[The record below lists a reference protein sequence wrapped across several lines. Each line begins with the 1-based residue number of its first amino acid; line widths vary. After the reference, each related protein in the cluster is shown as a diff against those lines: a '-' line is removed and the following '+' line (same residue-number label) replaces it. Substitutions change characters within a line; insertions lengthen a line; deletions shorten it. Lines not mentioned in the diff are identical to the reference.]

1 MTDGCRPITMLMV
14 EDNPADVC
22 IFQEALK
29 ETALAVELYIVTDGK
44 SAMEFLAR
52 WGASVNAPRPDV
64 VVLDLNLPMM
74 NGQEML
80 IEMMS
85 QPLLSSIPVAVL
97 TTSDCEQ
104 CVCQLCP
111 PGRCRYF
118 TKTDDFAHLQGI
130 VRQIEQHARSHLG

>member
-1 MTDGCRPITMLMV
+1 MIQVILCDDHAVVRRGIKDTLAEAVDIKVVAEAGSYSEAR
-14 EDNPADVC
+14 
-22 IFQEALK
+22 EALRN
-29 ETALAVELYIVTDGK
+29 
-44 SAMEFLAR
+44 S
-52 WGASVNAPRPDV
+52 PCDV
-64 VVLDLNLPMM
+64 LVLDLNLPMM